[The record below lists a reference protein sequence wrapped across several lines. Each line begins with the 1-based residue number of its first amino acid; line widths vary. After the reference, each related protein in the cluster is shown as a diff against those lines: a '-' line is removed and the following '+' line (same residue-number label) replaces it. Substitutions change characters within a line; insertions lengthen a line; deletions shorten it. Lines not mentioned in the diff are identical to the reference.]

1 MDAITPAGTAQQPT
15 VLPLVVR
22 PRPGLARI
30 SGALALS
37 VAQRAVLAL
46 VRREPAAWLALGFGA
61 GLFARAPL
69 AGRAITLLARGRR
82 EAQPTSPISEVVAIA
97 TESVTVRTT
106 YLLRR
111 R

>member
-15 VLPLVVR
+15 VLPLVVQ
-22 PRPGLARI
+22 PRPGLARA

-46 VRREPAAWLALGFGA
+46 IRREPAAWLALGFGA
-61 GLFARAPL
+61 GLLAQAPL

-82 EAQPTSPISEVVAIA
+82 DAQDTPASELVAVA
-97 TESVTVRTT
+97 TESITVRTT
-106 YLLRR
+106 YLFRR